1 MMTDETEDDG
11 LPAPSTFVRFLLGVA
26 MRLLVLYVLAIS
38 VPLVPII
45 VYCAT
50 R

>member
-1 MMTDETEDDG
+1 MADETEDDG

-26 MRLLVLYVLAIS
+26 MRLLGLYLLAIL
-38 VPLVPII
+38 VLLVP
-45 VYCAT
+45 VVLYCAT